1 MSPVVIELPSLGARR
16 VIASLPEFDV
26 DDLLPACEM
35 LCQEGFSAWALPWER
50 RDEIAPLAAV
60 FGRRARIGV
69 SGVTTAA
76 QVSAAV
82 EAGAAFAACD
92 FQLPRLVKAVTGFPV
107 VLGGFTPTELRAG
120 IEAGAA
126 AVQLIPADAFD
137 ADYARALP
145 RMLGYPPL
153 IVSGALRRG
162 LAAVWLESGAVG
174 VWPDSLANDGLIVA
188 SSLDGL
194 RGELTLWHLDD

>member
-1 MSPVVIELPSLGARR
+1 MAIELPSLGARR

-50 RDEIAPLAAV
+50 RDEIAPLTAA
-60 FGRRARIGV
+60 FGRRARIGI

-82 EAGAAFAACD
+82 EAGAAFAASD
-92 FQLPRLVKAVTGFPV
+92 FQLPRLVKAVSGFPV
-107 VLGGFTPTELRAG
+107 ILGGFTPTELRAG

-126 AVQLIPADAFD
+126 AVQLTPADAFD

-145 RMLGYPPL
+145 RLLGYAPL

-162 LAAVWLESGAVG
+162 LAAAWLESGAVG
-174 VWPDSLANDGLIVA
+174 VWPESLANDALVVA

-194 RGELTLWHLDD
+194 RGELVLWRLDD